1 MKGTVEILMSKTARY
16 CIYALI
22 VAFCIIAI
30 IVGVNAQF
38 FSTKESDEVPEI
50 NVSNVVSVNEE
61 LDISNKF
68 MQLFDN
74 KLPQFKDY
82 PNIEKG
88 DLSKNYLYIYSENP
102 QLPNGP
108 YSKKLDGKYDIV
120 AYLPVFNI
128 NSDVTNGFNNIT
140 INYFV
145 KMMNDIVVNGTI
157 NTNLTISFAANVND
171 NILSVAIIAKLK
183 EGDKPQRIMIQGY
196 NYDLANNKE
205 VKVADVLAKK
215 NVDMATAN
223 SKIEKVVKSADNTLY
238 KRELTNPIYSIDKV
252 TNFILG
258 RNGELYIIYAYGNQA
273 NVYSSEM
280 DIVQI

>member
-1 MKGTVEILMSKTARY
+1 MSKTARY
-16 CIYALI
+16 CIYAFI
-22 VAFCIIAI
+22 IAFCIIAI

-38 FSTKESDEVPEI
+38 FSTKESDEVPDI

-61 LDISNKF
+61 IDISNKF

-108 YSKKLDGKYDIV
+108 YTKKLDGKYDIV

-145 KMMNDIVVNGTI
+145 KMMNDIVTNGTT

-171 NILSVAIIAKLK
+171 NILSVAIISKLK

-215 NVDMATAN
+215 NIDIATAN

>member
-1 MKGTVEILMSKTARY
+1 MSKTARY

-38 FSTKESDEVPEI
+38 FSTKESDEVPDI

-61 LDISNKF
+61 IDISNKF

-108 YSKKLDGKYDIV
+108 YTKKLDGKYDIV

-145 KMMNDIVVNGTI
+145 KMMNDIVVNGMT

-171 NILSVAIIAKLK
+171 NILSVAIVAKLK

-215 NVDMATAN
+215 NIDIATAN

>member
-1 MKGTVEILMSKTARY
+1 MSKTARY

-38 FSTKESDEVPEI
+38 FSTKESDEVPDI

-61 LDISNKF
+61 IDISNKF

-108 YSKKLDGKYDIV
+108 YTKKLDGKYDIV

-145 KMMNDIVVNGTI
+145 KMMNDIVVNGTT

-215 NVDMATAN
+215 NVDVAAAN

>member
-1 MKGTVEILMSKTARY
+1 MSKTARY

-38 FSTKESDEVPEI
+38 FSTKESDEVPDI

-61 LDISNKF
+61 IDISNKF

-108 YSKKLDGKYDIV
+108 YTKKLDGKYDIV

-128 NSDVTNGFNNIT
+128 NSDVTNSFNNIT

-145 KMMNDIVVNGTI
+145 KMMNDIVLNGTT

-273 NVYSSEM
+273 NVYLSEM

>member
-1 MKGTVEILMSKTARY
+1 MSKTARY

-61 LDISNKF
+61 IDISNKF

-108 YSKKLDGKYDIV
+108 YTKKLDGKYDIV

-128 NSDVTNGFNNIT
+128 NSDVTNSFNNIT

-145 KMMNDIVVNGTI
+145 KMMNDIVLNGTT

>member
-1 MKGTVEILMSKTARY
+1 MSKTARY

-38 FSTKESDEVPEI
+38 FSTKESDEVPDI

-61 LDISNKF
+61 IDISNKF

-102 QLPNGP
+102 QLPNRP
-108 YSKKLDGKYDIV
+108 YTKKLDGKYDIV

-128 NSDVTNGFNNIT
+128 NSDVTNSFNNIT

-145 KMMNDIVVNGTI
+145 KMMNDIVLNGTT

-273 NVYSSEM
+273 NVYLSEM

>member
-1 MKGTVEILMSKTARY
+1 MSKTARY

-108 YSKKLDGKYDIV
+108 YTKKLDGKYDIV

-145 KMMNDIVVNGTI
+145 KMMNDIVVNGTT

>member
-1 MKGTVEILMSKTARY
+1 MKGIVEILMSKTARY

-108 YSKKLDGKYDIV
+108 YTKKLDGKYDIV

-145 KMMNDIVVNGTI
+145 KMMNDIVTNGTT

>member
-1 MKGTVEILMSKTARY
+1 MSKTARY

-38 FSTKESDEVPEI
+38 FSTKESDEVPDI

-61 LDISNKF
+61 IDISNKF

-108 YSKKLDGKYDIV
+108 YTKKMDGKYDIV

-128 NSDVTNGFNNIT
+128 NSDVTNSFNNIT

-145 KMMNDIVVNGTI
+145 KMMNDIVLNGTT

-215 NVDMATAN
+215 NVDIATAN

>member
-1 MKGTVEILMSKTARY
+1 MSKTARY

-61 LDISNKF
+61 IDISNKF

-108 YSKKLDGKYDIV
+108 YTKKLDGKYDIV

-128 NSDVTNGFNNIT
+128 NSDVTNSFNNIT

-145 KMMNDIVVNGTI
+145 KMMNDIVLNGTT

-273 NVYSSEM
+273 NVYLSEM

>member
-1 MKGTVEILMSKTARY
+1 MSKTARY

-38 FSTKESDEVPEI
+38 FSTKESDEVPDI

-61 LDISNKF
+61 IDISNKF

-108 YSKKLDGKYDIV
+108 YTKKLDGKYDIV

-145 KMMNDIVVNGTI
+145 KMMNDIVTNGTT

>member
-1 MKGTVEILMSKTARY
+1 MSKTARY

-38 FSTKESDEVPEI
+38 FSTKESDEVPDI

-61 LDISNKF
+61 IDISNKF

-108 YSKKLDGKYDIV
+108 YTKKLDGKYDIV

-145 KMMNDIVVNGTI
+145 KMMNDIVVNGTT

-215 NVDMATAN
+215 NVDIATAN

-238 KRELTNPIYSIDKV
+238 KRELTNSIYSIDKV

>member
-1 MKGTVEILMSKTARY
+1 MSKTARY

-38 FSTKESDEVPEI
+38 FSTKESDEVPDI

-61 LDISNKF
+61 IDISNKF

-82 PNIEKG
+82 PNIDKG

-108 YSKKLDGKYDIV
+108 YTKKLDGKYDIV

-145 KMMNDIVVNGTI
+145 KMMNDIVVNGTT

-215 NVDMATAN
+215 NIDIATAN

>member
-1 MKGTVEILMSKTARY
+1 MSKTARY

-38 FSTKESDEVPEI
+38 FSTKESDEVPDI

-61 LDISNKF
+61 IDISNKF

-108 YSKKLDGKYDIV
+108 YTKKLDGKYDIV

-145 KMMNDIVVNGTI
+145 KMMNDIIVNGTI

>member
-1 MKGTVEILMSKTARY
+1 MSKTARY

-108 YSKKLDGKYDIV
+108 YTKKLDGKYDIV

-128 NSDVTNGFNNIT
+128 NSDVTNSFNNIT

-145 KMMNDIVVNGTI
+145 KMMNDVVLNGTI

-273 NVYSSEM
+273 NVYLSEM

>member
-1 MKGTVEILMSKTARY
+1 MSKTARY

-50 NVSNVVSVNEE
+50 NVSNVVTVNEE
-61 LDISNKF
+61 IDISNKF

-108 YSKKLDGKYDIV
+108 YTKKLDGKYDIV

-145 KMMNDIVVNGTI
+145 KMMNDIVTNGTT

-215 NVDMATAN
+215 NIDIATAN

>member
-1 MKGTVEILMSKTARY
+1 MSKTARY

-38 FSTKESDEVPEI
+38 FSTKESDEVPDI

-61 LDISNKF
+61 IDISNKF

-108 YSKKLDGKYDIV
+108 YTKKLDGKYDIV
-120 AYLPVFNI
+120 AYLSVFNI

-145 KMMNDIVVNGTI
+145 KMMNDIVVNGTT

>member
-1 MKGTVEILMSKTARY
+1 MSKTARY

-38 FSTKESDEVPEI
+38 FSTKESDEVPDI

-61 LDISNKF
+61 IDISNKF

-108 YSKKLDGKYDIV
+108 YTKKLDGKYDIV

-145 KMMNDIVVNGTI
+145 KMMNDIVTNGTT

-183 EGDKPQRIMIQGY
+183 EGDKPQRSMIQGY

>member
-1 MKGTVEILMSKTARY
+1 MSKTARY

-38 FSTKESDEVPEI
+38 FSTKESDEVPDI

-108 YSKKLDGKYDIV
+108 YTKKLDGKYDIV

-145 KMMNDIVVNGTI
+145 KMMNDIVTNGTT

-258 RNGELYIIYAYGNQA
+258 RNGELYIIYAYGNQV

>member
-1 MKGTVEILMSKTARY
+1 MSKTARY

-38 FSTKESDEVPEI
+38 FSTKESDEVPDI

-61 LDISNKF
+61 IDISNKF

-74 KLPQFKDY
+74 KLPQFKEY
-82 PNIEKG
+82 HNFEKS
-88 DLSKNYLYIYSENP
+88 DINKNYLYIYSENP

-108 YSKKLDGKYDIV
+108 YTKKMDGKYDIV

-128 NSDVTNGFNNIT
+128 NSDVTNSFNNIT

-145 KMMNDIVVNGTI
+145 KMMNDVVLNGTI

-215 NVDMATAN
+215 NIDVATAN
-223 SKIEKVVKSADNTLY
+223 SKIEKVVKSANNTLY

-258 RNGELYIIYAYGNQA
+258 RNGELYIIYAYGNQV

>member
-1 MKGTVEILMSKTARY
+1 MKILMSKTARY

-38 FSTKESDEVPEI
+38 FSTKESDEVPDI

-61 LDISNKF
+61 IDISNKF

-108 YSKKLDGKYDIV
+108 YTKKLDGKYDIV

-145 KMMNDIVVNGTI
+145 KMMNDIVVNGTT

-183 EGDKPQRIMIQGY
+183 EGDKPQRIITLY
-196 NYDLANNKE
+196 HNYDLANNKE

-258 RNGELYIIYAYGNQA
+258 RNGELFIIYAYGNQA

>member
-1 MKGTVEILMSKTARY
+1 MKILMSKTARY

-22 VAFCIIAI
+22 IAFCIIAI

-74 KLPQFKDY
+74 KLPQFKEY
-82 PNIEKG
+82 PNIQKG

-128 NSDVTNGFNNIT
+128 NSDVTNSFNNIT

-145 KMMNDIVVNGTI
+145 KMMNDIVLNGTT

>member
-1 MKGTVEILMSKTARY
+1 MSKTARY

-38 FSTKESDEVPEI
+38 FSTKESDEVPDI

-61 LDISNKF
+61 IDISNKF

-108 YSKKLDGKYDIV
+108 YTKKLDGKYDIV

-145 KMMNDIVVNGTI
+145 KMMNDIVVNGTT

-215 NVDMATAN
+215 NVDIATAN

>member
-1 MKGTVEILMSKTARY
+1 MSKTARY

-38 FSTKESDEVPEI
+38 FSTKESDEVPDI

-61 LDISNKF
+61 IDISNKF

-108 YSKKLDGKYDIV
+108 YTKKLDGKYDIV

-128 NSDVTNGFNNIT
+128 NSDVTNSFNNIT

-145 KMMNDIVVNGTI
+145 KMMNDIVLNGTT

>member
-1 MKGTVEILMSKTARY
+1 MSKTARY

-38 FSTKESDEVPEI
+38 FSTKESDEVPDI

-61 LDISNKF
+61 IDISNKF

-82 PNIEKG
+82 PNIKKG

-108 YSKKLDGKYDIV
+108 YTKKLDGKYDIV

-145 KMMNDIVVNGTI
+145 KMMNDIVVNGTT

-215 NVDMATAN
+215 NIDIATAN

>member
-1 MKGTVEILMSKTARY
+1 MKILMSKTARY

-74 KLPQFKDY
+74 KLPQFKEY
-82 PNIEKG
+82 PNIEKS
-88 DLSKNYLYIYSENP
+88 DLNKNYLYIYSENP

-108 YSKKLDGKYDIV
+108 YTKKLDGKYDIV

-128 NSDVTNGFNNIT
+128 NSDVTNSFNNIT

-145 KMMNDIVVNGTI
+145 KMMNDIVLNGTT

-238 KRELTNPIYSIDKV
+238 KRELTNPIYLIDKV

>member
-1 MKGTVEILMSKTARY
+1 MSKTARY

-38 FSTKESDEVPEI
+38 FSTKESDEVPDI

-61 LDISNKF
+61 IDISNKF

-82 PNIEKG
+82 PNVEKG

-108 YSKKLDGKYDIV
+108 YTKKLDGKYDIV
-120 AYLPVFNI
+120 VYLPVFNI
-128 NSDVTNGFNNIT
+128 NSDVTNSFNNIT

-145 KMMNDIVVNGTI
+145 KMMNDIVVNGTT

-215 NVDMATAN
+215 NIDIATAN

>member
-1 MKGTVEILMSKTARY
+1 MSKTARY

-38 FSTKESDEVPEI
+38 FSTKESDEVPDI

-61 LDISNKF
+61 IDISNKF

-108 YSKKLDGKYDIV
+108 YTKKLDGKYDIV

-145 KMMNDIVVNGTI
+145 KMMNDIVTNGTT

-183 EGDKPQRIMIQGY
+183 EGDKPQKIMIQGY

-215 NVDMATAN
+215 NIDMATAN

>member
-1 MKGTVEILMSKTARY
+1 MSKTARY

-38 FSTKESDEVPEI
+38 FSTKESDEVPDI

-61 LDISNKF
+61 IDISNKF

-108 YSKKLDGKYDIV
+108 YTKKMDGKYDIV

-128 NSDVTNGFNNIT
+128 NSDVTNSFNNIT

-145 KMMNDIVVNGTI
+145 KMMNDIVTNGTT

-215 NVDMATAN
+215 NVDVAAAN

>member
-1 MKGTVEILMSKTARY
+1 MSKTARY

-38 FSTKESDEVPEI
+38 FSTKESDEVPDI

-61 LDISNKF
+61 IDISNKF

-108 YSKKLDGKYDIV
+108 YTKKLDGKYDIV

-145 KMMNDIVVNGTI
+145 KMMNDIVVNGTT

-215 NVDMATAN
+215 NIDVATAN
-223 SKIEKVVKSADNTLY
+223 SKIEKVVKSANNTLY

-258 RNGELYIIYAYGNQA
+258 RNGELYIIYAYGNQV

>member
-1 MKGTVEILMSKTARY
+1 MSKTARY

-38 FSTKESDEVPEI
+38 FSTKESDEVPDI

-61 LDISNKF
+61 IDISNKF

-74 KLPQFKDY
+74 KLPQFKEY
-82 PNIEKG
+82 HNIEKS
-88 DLSKNYLYIYSENP
+88 DINKNYLYIYSENP

-108 YSKKLDGKYDIV
+108 YTKKMDGKYDIV

-128 NSDVTNGFNNIT
+128 NSDVTNSFNNIT

-145 KMMNDIVVNGTI
+145 KMMNDVVLNGTI

-205 VKVADVLAKK
+205 VKVADVLVKK
-215 NVDMATAN
+215 NIDVATAN
-223 SKIEKVVKSADNTLY
+223 SKIEKVVKSANNTLY

-258 RNGELYIIYAYGNQA
+258 RNGELYIIYAYGNQV

>member
-1 MKGTVEILMSKTARY
+1 MKILMSKTARY

-38 FSTKESDEVPEI
+38 FSIKESDEVPDI

-108 YSKKLDGKYDIV
+108 YTKKMDGKYDIV

-128 NSDVTNGFNNIT
+128 NSDVTNSFNNIT

-145 KMMNDIVVNGTI
+145 KMMNDIVLNGTT

-205 VKVADVLAKK
+205 VKVADVLSKK

>member
-1 MKGTVEILMSKTARY
+1 MSKTARY

-108 YSKKLDGKYDIV
+108 YTKKLDGKYDIV

-128 NSDVTNGFNNIT
+128 NSDVTNSFNNIT

-145 KMMNDIVVNGTI
+145 KMMNDIVLNGTT

-273 NVYSSEM
+273 NVYLSEM

>member
-1 MKGTVEILMSKTARY
+1 MSKTARY

-22 VAFCIIAI
+22 FAFCIIAI

-38 FSTKESDEVPEI
+38 FSTKESDEVPDI

-61 LDISNKF
+61 IDISNKF

-82 PNIEKG
+82 PNVEKG

-108 YSKKLDGKYDIV
+108 YTKKLDGKYDIV

-128 NSDVTNGFNNIT
+128 NSDVTNSFNNIT

-145 KMMNDIVVNGTI
+145 KMMNDIVVNGTT

-215 NVDMATAN
+215 NIDIATAN

>member
-1 MKGTVEILMSKTARY
+1 MKGIVEILMSKTARY

-38 FSTKESDEVPEI
+38 FSTKESDEVPDI

-61 LDISNKF
+61 IDISNKF

-108 YSKKLDGKYDIV
+108 YTKKLDGKYDIV

-145 KMMNDIVVNGTI
+145 KMMNDIVVNGTT

-215 NVDMATAN
+215 NIDIATAN

>member
-1 MKGTVEILMSKTARY
+1 MSKTARY

-38 FSTKESDEVPEI
+38 FSTKESDEVPDI

-61 LDISNKF
+61 IDISNKF

-108 YSKKLDGKYDIV
+108 YTKKLDGKYDIV

-145 KMMNDIVVNGTI
+145 KMMNDIVVNGTTNI
-157 NTNLTISFAANVND
+157 NLTISFAANVND
-171 NILSVAIIAKLK
+171 NILSVTIIAKLK

-215 NVDMATAN
+215 NIDIATAN

>member
-1 MKGTVEILMSKTARY
+1 MSKTARY

-145 KMMNDIVVNGTI
+145 KMMNDIVVNGTT

-238 KRELTNPIYSIDKV
+238 KRDLTNPIYSIDKV

>member
-1 MKGTVEILMSKTARY
+1 MSKMARY

-38 FSTKESDEVPEI
+38 FSTKESDEVPDI

-61 LDISNKF
+61 IDISNKF

-108 YSKKLDGKYDIV
+108 YTKKLDGKYDIV

-128 NSDVTNGFNNIT
+128 NSDVTNSFNNIT

-145 KMMNDIVVNGTI
+145 KMMNDIVLNGTT

-273 NVYSSEM
+273 NVYLSEM

>member
-1 MKGTVEILMSKTARY
+1 MSKTARY

-38 FSTKESDEVPEI
+38 FSTKESDEVPDI

-61 LDISNKF
+61 IDISNKF

-108 YSKKLDGKYDIV
+108 YTKKLDGKYDIV

-145 KMMNDIVVNGTI
+145 KMMNDIVTNGTT

-171 NILSVAIIAKLK
+171 NILSVAIISKLK

-215 NVDMATAN
+215 NIDIATAN

>member
-1 MKGTVEILMSKTARY
+1 MSKTARY

-38 FSTKESDEVPEI
+38 FSTKESDEVPDI

-61 LDISNKF
+61 IDISNKF

-108 YSKKLDGKYDIV
+108 YTKKLDGKYDIV

-145 KMMNDIVVNGTI
+145 KMMNDIVVNGTT

-171 NILSVAIIAKLK
+171 NILSVAMIAKLK

-215 NVDMATAN
+215 NIDMATAN

-258 RNGELYIIYAYGNQA
+258 RNGELYIIYAYGNQV